1 MNILITVGIFP
12 PDIGGPASFVPKISD
27 FLIENGHNVKIICL
41 SEVGNI
47 NTEDNFDVIRIKRSN
62 NLPIRW
68 IKTIYQIVKNGRR
81 SDLIFVNGLGVESA
95 IANLILQKQLIRKIV
110 GDPVWERAYN
120 KKRITESFDD
130 FQNNKHSFLIEV
142 QKLLRNWSINSAEIV
157 ITPSDH
163 LKSFVSGIGYSKKIL
178 KINNGVNI
186 TDINRANES
195 KADINLII
203 ISRLVVQK
211 NINIVIEAMKLLDNK
226 NLKLSIIGEG
236 GEFSK
241 LENTIHDLNLQ
252 NQVQLLGKIDNNKV
266 SQFLLTADIF
276 IQASDYEG
284 LPHSVLEAINY
295 EVPILSTETG
305 GCKDL
310 LNDGER
316 GFIIPMPPDKKVIAE
331 NISYIIENKAEAT
344 KRANEAKSFINK
356 KHNFLEQANQYMKI
370 FEQNEIIEL

>member
-1 MNILITVGIFP
+1 MNILITAGIFP
-12 PDIGGPASFVPKISD
+12 PDIGGPASFVPKISN

-41 SEVGNI
+41 AEVESNH
-47 NTEDNFDVIRIKRSN
+47 TEDNLDVIRIKRSK

-81 SDLIFVNGLGVESA
+81 SELIFVNGLGFEST
-95 IANLILQKQLIRKIV
+95 IANLLLKKQLIRKIV

-120 KKRITESFDD
+120 QKKTTESFDE

-142 QKLLRNWSINSAEIV
+142 QKLLRNWSINSADIV

-163 LKSFVSGIGYSKKIL
+163 LKSFVSGLGFSNKIL
-178 KINNGVNI
+178 KINNGVDIANI
-186 TDINRANES
+186 KKANIH
-195 KADINLII
+195 KADFNLLI

-211 NINIVIEAMKLLDNK
+211 NINIVIEAIELLDNK

-241 LENTIHDLNLQ
+241 LEGVIHDLNLQ
-252 NQVQLLGKIDNNKV
+252 NQVKLLGKIDNNRI

-295 EVPILSTETG
+295 EVPILSTEVG

-316 GFIIPMPPDKKVIAE
+316 GFIIPIPPDKKIIAE
-331 NISYIIENKAEAT
+331 NILFIINNKEEST
-344 KRANEAKSFINK
+344 KRADAAKAFISKEYNFSVQASKYMEIFLQNK
-356 KHNFLEQANQYMKI
+356 N
-370 FEQNEIIEL
+370 IEL

>member
-12 PDIGGPASFVPKISD
+12 PDIGGPASFVPKISN

-41 SEVGNI
+41 AEVEN
-47 NTEDNFDVIRIKRSN
+47 NHNEHKLDVTRIKRSN
-62 NLPIRW
+62 SLPIRW
-68 IKTIYQIVKNGRR
+68 IKTIYQIVKNGKK
-81 SDLIFVNGLGVESA
+81 SDLIFVNGLGIEST
-95 IANLILQKQLIRKIV
+95 IANLLLKKQLIRKIV

-120 KKRITESFDD
+120 QKKTAESFDE
-130 FQNNKHSFLIEV
+130 FQNNKHSFLIEL

-163 LKSFVSGIGYSKKIL
+163 LKSFVSGLGFSNKIL
-178 KINNGVNI
+178 KINNGVDI
-186 TDINRANES
+186 TDIKKSNVH
-195 KADINLII
+195 KADVNLLI
-203 ISRLVVQK
+203 ISRLVIQK
-211 NINIVIEAMKLLDNK
+211 NINLVIEAMELLDNK

-241 LENTIHDLNLQ
+241 LEAVINDLNLQ
-252 NQVQLLGKIDNNKV
+252 NRVQLLGKIENNKV

-295 EVPILSTETG
+295 EVPILSTEVG

-310 LNDGER
+310 LNGGER
-316 GFIIPMPPDKKVIAE
+316 GFIIPLPQDKKIIAE
-331 NISYIIENKAEAT
+331 NIIFIIDNKDEAT
-344 KRANEAKSFINK
+344 KRAAAAKAFISN
-356 KHNFLEQANQYMKI
+356 KHNFLVQANQYMEI
-370 FEQNEIIEL
+370 FQQNEKIEL

>member
-81 SDLIFVNGLGVESA
+81 SDLIFVNGLGVEST
-95 IANLILQKQLIRKIV
+95 IAALILKKKIIRKIV

-120 KKRITESFDD
+120 QKKTIESFDE
-130 FQNNKHSFLIEV
+130 FQNNKHSFLIEL
-142 QKLLRNWSINSAEIV
+142 QKLLRNWSVNSAEVV

-163 LKSFVSGIGYSKKIL
+163 LKNFVSELGFNNEIL
-178 KINNGVNI
+178 KINNGVDI
-186 TDINRANES
+186 TDIKRTNVH
-195 KADINLII
+195 KADINLLI
-203 ISRLVVQK
+203 ISRLVIQK
-211 NINIVIEAMKLLDNK
+211 NINIVIEAMELLDNK
-226 NLKLSIIGEG
+226 NVKLSIIGEG
-236 GEFSK
+236 GEFNK
-241 LENTIHDLNLQ
+241 LEGVIHELNLQ
-252 NQVQLLGKIDNNKV
+252 NRVQLLGKIDNNKI

-295 EVPILSTETG
+295 EIPILSTEVG

-316 GFIIPMPPDKKVIAE
+316 GFIIPIPPDKKIIAE
-331 NISYIIENKAEAT
+331 NIIYIINNQDEAT
-344 KRANEAKSFINK
+344 KRADAAKVFISKEYSF
-356 KHNFLEQANQYMKI
+356 LVQANQYMKI
-370 FEQNEIIEL
+370 FQQNKKIEL

>member
-12 PDIGGPASFVPKISD
+12 PDIGGPASFVPKISN
-27 FLIENGHNVKIICL
+27 FLVENGHNVKIICL
-41 SEVGNI
+41 SEVGNNHI
-47 NTEDNFDVIRIKRSN
+47 EDNLDVIRIRRSN

-68 IKTIYQIVKNGRR
+68 LKTIYQIVKNGRN

-95 IANLILQKQLIRKIV
+95 IAALMLKKKLIRKIV

-120 KKRITESFDD
+120 QKKTSESFDE

-142 QKLLRNWSINSAEIV
+142 QKLLRNWSVNSAEVV

-163 LKSFVSGIGYSKKIL
+163 LKNFVSELGFNNEIL
-178 KINNGVNI
+178 KINNGVDI
-186 TDINRANES
+186 TDIKRTNVH
-195 KADINLII
+195 KADINLLI
-203 ISRLVVQK
+203 ISRLVIQK
-211 NINIVIEAMKLLDNK
+211 NINIVIEAMELLDNK
-226 NLKLSIIGEG
+226 NVKLSIIGEG
-236 GEFSK
+236 GEFNK
-241 LENTIHDLNLQ
+241 LEGVIHELNLQ
-252 NQVQLLGKIDNNKV
+252 NRVQLLGKIDNNKI

-295 EVPILSTETG
+295 EIPILSTEVG

-316 GFIIPMPPDKKVIAE
+316 GFIIPIPPDKKIIAE
-331 NISYIIENKAEAT
+331 NIIYIINNKDEAT
-344 KRANEAKSFINK
+344 KRADAAKVFISKEYSF
-356 KHNFLEQANQYMKI
+356 LVQANQYMKI
-370 FEQNEIIEL
+370 FQQNKKIEL

>member
-12 PDIGGPASFVPKISD
+12 PDIGGPASFVPKISN

-41 SEVGNI
+41 SEVGNNHI
-47 NTEDNFDVIRIKRSN
+47 EDNLDVIRIRRSN
-62 NLPIRW
+62 SLPIRW
-68 IKTIYQIVKNGRR
+68 LKTIYQIVKNGRN

-95 IANLILQKQLIRKIV
+95 IAALMLKKKLIRKIV

-120 KKRITESFDD
+120 QKKTSESFDE

-142 QKLLRNWSINSAEIV
+142 QKLLRNWSVNSAEVV

-163 LKSFVSGIGYSKKIL
+163 LKNFVSELGFNNEIL
-178 KINNGVNI
+178 KINNGVDI
-186 TDINRANES
+186 TDIKRTNVH
-195 KADINLII
+195 KADINLLI
-203 ISRLVVQK
+203 ISRLVIQK
-211 NINIVIEAMKLLDNK
+211 NINIVIEAMELLDNK
-226 NLKLSIIGEG
+226 NLKLSIIGDG

-241 LENTIHDLNLQ
+241 LEGLIHDLNVQ
-252 NQVQLLGKIDNNKV
+252 NRVQLLGKIDNNRI

-295 EVPILSTETG
+295 EVPILSTEVG

-316 GFIIPMPPDKKVIAE
+316 GFIIPIPPDKKIIAE
-331 NISYIIENKAEAT
+331 NIIYIINNQDEAT
-344 KRANEAKSFINK
+344 KRADAAKVFISKEYSF
-356 KHNFLEQANQYMKI
+356 LVQANQYMKI
-370 FEQNEIIEL
+370 FQQNKKIEL

>member
-130 FQNNKHSFLIEV
+130 FQINKHSFLIEV

-241 LENTIHDLNLQ
+241 LESTIHDLNLQ

-331 NISYIIENKAEAT
+331 NISFIIENKAEAT

>member
-12 PDIGGPASFVPKISD
+12 PDIGGPASFVPKISN

-41 SEVGNI
+41 AEVEN
-47 NTEDNFDVIRIKRSN
+47 NHNEHKLDVTRIKRSN
-62 NLPIRW
+62 SLPIRW
-68 IKTIYQIVKNGRR
+68 IKTIYQIVKNGKK
-81 SDLIFVNGLGVESA
+81 SDLIFVNGLGIEST
-95 IANLILQKQLIRKIV
+95 IANLLLKKQLIRKIV

-120 KKRITESFDD
+120 QKKTAESFDE
-130 FQNNKHSFLIEV
+130 FQNNKHSFLIEL

-163 LKSFVSGIGYSKKIL
+163 LKSFVSGLGFSNKIL
-178 KINNGVNI
+178 KINNGVDI
-186 TDINRANES
+186 TDIKKSNVH
-195 KADINLII
+195 KADVNLLI
-203 ISRLVVQK
+203 ISRLVIQK
-211 NINIVIEAMKLLDNK
+211 NINLVIEAMELLDNK

-241 LENTIHDLNLQ
+241 LEAVINDLNLQ
-252 NQVQLLGKIDNNKV
+252 NRVQLLGKIENNKV

-295 EVPILSTETG
+295 EVPILSTEVG

-310 LNDGER
+310 LNGGER
-316 GFIIPMPPDKKVIAE
+316 GFIIPLPQDKKIIAE
-331 NISYIIENKAEAT
+331 NITFIIDNKDEAT
-344 KRANEAKSFINK
+344 KRAAAAKAFISN
-356 KHNFLEQANQYMKI
+356 KHNFLVQANQYMEI
-370 FEQNEIIEL
+370 FQRNEKIEL

>member
-47 NTEDNFDVIRIKRSN
+47 HTEDNLDVIRVKRSN

-81 SDLIFVNGLGVESA
+81 SDLIFVNGLGLESA

-120 KKRITESFDD
+120 KKRTTESFDD

-241 LENTIHDLNLQ
+241 LESAIHDLNLQ
-252 NQVQLLGKIDNNKV
+252 NQVQLLGKIDNNKI

-331 NISYIIENKAEAT
+331 NISFIIENKAEAT
-344 KRANEAKSFINK
+344 KRANEAKLFINK

>member
-47 NTEDNFDVIRIKRSN
+47 HTEDNLDVIRIKRSN

-120 KKRITESFDD
+120 KKRTTESFDD

-163 LKSFVSGIGYSKKIL
+163 LKSFVSGLGFSNKIL
-178 KINNGVNI
+178 KINNGVDI
-186 TDINRANES
+186 TDIKKTNIH
-195 KADINLII
+195 KADVNLLI

-211 NINIVIEAMKLLDNK
+211 NINIVIEAIGLLDDRK
-226 NLKLSIIGEG
+226 LKLSIIGEG
-236 GEFSK
+236 NEFSK
-241 LENTIHDLNLQ
+241 LESLIHDLNLQ
-252 NQVQLLGKIDNNKV
+252 NRVQLLGKIDSNRI

-295 EVPILSTETG
+295 EVPILSTEVG

-316 GFIIPMPPDKKVIAE
+316 GFIIPIPPDKKIIAE
-331 NISYIIENKAEAT
+331 NIIYIIDNKDEAT
-344 KRANEAKSFINK
+344 KRADAAKVFISKEYSF
-356 KHNFLEQANQYMKI
+356 LVQANQYMKI
-370 FEQNEIIEL
+370 FQQNEKIEL

>member
-130 FQNNKHSFLIEV
+130 FQINKHSFLIEV

-252 NQVQLLGKIDNNKV
+252 NQVQLVGKIDNNKI

-295 EVPILSTETG
+295 GVPILSTETG

-331 NISYIIENKAEAT
+331 NISFIIENKAEAT

>member
-130 FQNNKHSFLIEV
+130 FQINKHSFLIEV

-252 NQVQLLGKIDNNKV
+252 NQVQLLGKIDNNKI

-316 GFIIPMPPDKKVIAE
+316 GFIIPMPPDKKVIAK
-331 NISYIIENKAEAT
+331 NISFIIENKAEAT

>member
-47 NTEDNFDVIRIKRSN
+47 HTEDNLDVIRIKRSN

-68 IKTIYQIVKNGRR
+68 IKTIYQIVKNGIR

-120 KKRITESFDD
+120 KKRTTESFDD

-157 ITPSDH
+157 ITPSDN
-163 LKSFVSGIGYSKKIL
+163 LKSFVSGIGYSQKIL

-241 LENTIHDLNLQ
+241 LESAIHDLNLQ
-252 NQVQLLGKIDNNKV
+252 NQVQLLGKVDNNKI

-331 NISYIIENKAEAT
+331 NISFIIENKAEAT
-344 KRANEAKSFINK
+344 KRADEAKSFINK